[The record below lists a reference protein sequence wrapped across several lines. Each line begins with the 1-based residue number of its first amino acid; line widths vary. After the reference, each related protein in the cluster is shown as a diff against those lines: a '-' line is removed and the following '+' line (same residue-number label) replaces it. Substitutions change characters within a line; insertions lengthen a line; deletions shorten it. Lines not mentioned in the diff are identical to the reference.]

1 MVVVSRKFQIQV
13 CLVLKPGLLLRCL
26 PPFLGRCHCTPVQQT
41 STEHQLFASLM
52 LVVARMTAGNQ
63 ADTVRVPALVELS
76 QVRLP
81 TTDPRSGP
89 GARDFWEV

>member
-1 MVVVSRKFQIQV
+1 MASRKFQIQV
-13 CLVLKPGLLLRCL
+13 CLVLKPGLLLLCL
-26 PPFLGRCHCTPVQQT
+26 PPFLGRYHCTPAQQT

-81 TTDPRSGP
+81 TTDPRSGL